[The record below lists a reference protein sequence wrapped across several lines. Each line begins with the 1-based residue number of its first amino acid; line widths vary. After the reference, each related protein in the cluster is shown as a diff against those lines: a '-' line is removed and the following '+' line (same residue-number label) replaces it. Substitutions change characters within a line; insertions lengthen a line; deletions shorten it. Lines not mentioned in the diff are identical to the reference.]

1 MSQNAL
7 DAPVRCPAQ
16 ARTGQL
22 LVPSDSA
29 RRRTGAIRRSNAMQ
43 YCVRACAGI
52 YPGKYTYRDD
62 LSAEQMALV
71 AMENYDR
78 DFRAKCAAG
87 LPPIAALRCSCVSAA
102 RGRPRRVDRGM
113 AVNTQR
119 GTCNGGAQAP
129 AACCS
134 QLLGHRLCW
143 SPARTCAVLCCA
155 HQCMHAC
162 MLHLS
167 CGRSL
172 ASCCASQPA
181 NRHRMPIEATRLISL
196 KPPGATAMV
205 ASPSLPR
212 CAAAVLPC
220 CRASRPASRRIPTRP
235 VHV

>member
-1 MSQNAL
+1 MAASAGLSDQSRRRDRPLRPGQHQHRRSAPNVPERPRRPRP
-7 DAPVRCPAQ
+7 PVRCPAQ

-29 RRRTGAIRRSNAMQ
+29 RRRTGTIRRSNAMQ

-78 DFRAKCAAG
+78 DFQAKCAAG

-155 HQCMHAC
+155 VPIHPCMHA
-162 MLHLS
+162 S
-167 CGRSL
+167 
-172 ASCCASQPA
+172 
-181 NRHRMPIEATRLISL
+181 ISRAV
-196 KPPGATAMV
+196 G
-205 ASPSLPR
+205 PSR
-212 CAAAVLPC
+212 AAAHLN
-220 CRASRPASRRIPTRP
+220 
-235 VHV
+235 

>member
-1 MSQNAL
+1 MPGFPARIVGEIVLCDQDNIHTDGPPQMSQNAL

-78 DFRAKCAAG
+78 DFQAKCAAG

-134 QLLGHRLCW
+134 QL
-143 SPARTCAVLCCA
+143 
-155 HQCMHAC
+155 
-162 MLHLS
+162 
-167 CGRSL
+167 RS
-172 ASCCASQPA
+172 
-181 NRHRMPIEATRLISL
+181 
-196 KPPGATAMV
+196 
-205 ASPSLPR
+205 
-212 CAAAVLPC
+212 
-220 CRASRPASRRIPTRP
+220 
-235 VHV
+235 